1 MKLKSPFLSGL
12 QFQGSIRFAGES
24 HFQLKEETFIGGSVN
39 LNEIRS
45 DCFQRNFIFQPVN
58 FKMEYK

>member
-24 HFQLKEETFIGGSVN
+24 HFQLKEKTFIGGSVN
-39 LNEIRS
+39 L
-45 DCFQRNFIFQPVN
+45 
-58 FKMEYK
+58 K